1 MELKIETQFGV
12 ATVNVP
18 REKALEIIKCA
29 FELAAEPKEAVI
41 PLKRMERI
49 LGGIVIQT
57 DEEKIVED
65 EDMKQ
70 SEKHTRKDSLFG
82 ENWKNNIENSDP
94 EQKEGYK
101 GFLYVKCQFC
111 GKTKDFCAKETITEA
126 KCLCGEKIPLKNLRP
141 MYVKCDCGKDFR
153 YFTNMTDDRF
163 TCKCI
168 NCSSRVKIRMNTRGT
183 AYVTDCRKP
192 AKTPFARNYGGRF

>member
-1 MELKIETQFGV
+1 MGRRELREHIFRLLFRRDFFPEEEMKEQEAFYIEY
-12 ATVNVP
+12 
-18 REKALEIIKCA
+18 
-29 FELAAEPKEAVI
+29 LA
-41 PLKRMERI
+41 
-49 LGGIVIQT
+49 
-57 DEEKIVED
+57 
-65 EDMKQ
+65 
-70 SEKHTRKDSLFG
+70 
-82 ENWKNNIENSDP
+82 DP

>member
-65 EDMKQ
+65 EDMTQ
-70 SEKHTRKDSLFG
+70 SEKHTRNDSLFG

-111 GKTKDFCAKETITEA
+111 GKTKDFCAK
-126 KCLCGEKIPLKNLRP
+126 
-141 MYVKCDCGKDFR
+141 
-153 YFTNMTDDRF
+153 MTDDRF

>member
-29 FELAAEPKEAVI
+29 FEVATEPKEAVI

-49 LGGIVIQT
+49 LGGIVIHT
-57 DEEKIVED
+57 GGEKVED

-70 SEKHTRKDSLFG
+70 SEKHTRNDNLFG
-82 ENWKNNIENSDP
+82 ENWKNNIENSDS

-101 GFLYVKCQFC
+101 GFLYIKCQSC
-111 GKTKDFCAKETITEA
+111 GKIKDFCAKETITEV
-126 KCLCGEKIPLKNLRP
+126 KCSCGGKIPLKNLRP

-163 TCKCI
+163 ACKCI

-183 AYVTDCRKP
+183 AYVTDCRKQ
-192 AKTPFARNYGGRF
+192 AKTPFVRKYGGSF

>member
-57 DEEKIVED
+57 DEEK
-65 EDMKQ
+65 
-70 SEKHTRKDSLFG
+70 
-82 ENWKNNIENSDP
+82 NS
-94 EQKEGYK
+94 
-101 GFLYVKCQFC
+101 
-111 GKTKDFCAKETITEA
+111 
-126 KCLCGEKIPLKNLRP
+126 
-141 MYVKCDCGKDFR
+141 
-153 YFTNMTDDRF
+153 
-163 TCKCI
+163 
-168 NCSSRVKIRMNTRGT
+168 
-183 AYVTDCRKP
+183 
-192 AKTPFARNYGGRF
+192 GGRGHETERKTYEKR